1 MTQLIKSLLL
11 LPHKN
16 IVVFESTHVLKRCF
30 LGIYA
35 LDLIPSVMNYINISF
50 GDINFTHYF
59 TLSPYCK
66 YFKIKGKGIFQGN
79 ILVRNTSA
87 NLNHFIS
94 AIEILK

>member
-11 LPHKN
+11 LPHEN

-50 GDINFTHYF
+50 GDINFTQHF
-59 TLSPYCK
+59 TLSPYCR
-66 YFKIKGKGIFQGN
+66 YFESKGKSIFQGD
-79 ILVRNTSA
+79 ILVRNTSDD
-87 NLNHFIS
+87 LHHFIS
-94 AIEILK
+94 ATEILE